1 MAMKQLSLHVVGANH
16 PNADG
21 SNRRFEILLCVPG
34 EPIELVPE
42 PKNPADP
49 SAIAVVSARH
59 IQIGYLTADRA
70 PWIGS
75 MLRNGREL
83 QAVFQGRHS
92 LEQRSGS
99 GSTEK
104 CPSCPGATGSGTPK
118 SRPKRSIS
126 GPTNYRRT
134 IDHGEKKNRRQHSAK
149 RRQHRPELRAV
160 PIEGW

>member
-34 EPIELVPE
+34 EPIELLPE
-42 PKNPADP
+42 PKNPVDP

-83 QAVFQGRHS
+83 QAVFQGAT
-92 LEQRSGS
+92 Q
-99 GSTEK
+99 
-104 CPSCPGATGSGTPK
+104 PGAAIRIGFDGEVPVLPECD
-118 SRPKRSIS
+118 RKRHLAETTEEVDFW
-126 GPTNYRRT
+126 P
-134 IDHGEKKNRRQHSAK
+134 D
-149 RRQHRPELRAV
+149 EL
-160 PIEGW
+160 PPDD